1 MRLLDKTAVVTGA
14 QKGIGRAA
22 ALALAGA
29 GANVVVNYL
38 DDENAAA
45 EIISEIEGMGRQAA
59 VAKGNVANREDITT
73 MMDAAEAFGGVDIL
87 VNNAGI
93 FPRVDFL
100 SLSEEDWDKVMDV
113 NLKAGFFCMQEAARR
128 MVAKGRGGGIINL
141 SSSAAFTGPPLGV
154 HYGASKGGV
163 IGMTRAAASA
173 LAEHDIRV
181 NAIAPGLTDTAQ
193 PRDGMTEEEIVE
205 AANAT
210 PLGRL
215 SLPEDIANTVVFLA
229 SDDSRQMTGQLMHV
243 NAGQHYR

>member
-113 NLKAGFFCMQEAARR
+113 NLKAGFFCMQGAARR